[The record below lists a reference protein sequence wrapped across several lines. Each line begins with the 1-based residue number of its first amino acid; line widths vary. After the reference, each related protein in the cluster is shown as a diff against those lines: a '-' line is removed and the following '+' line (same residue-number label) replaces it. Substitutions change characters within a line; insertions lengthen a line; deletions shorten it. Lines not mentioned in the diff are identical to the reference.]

1 MAGLTLAAP
10 PAQFV
15 ELPLLALGEADQL
28 ARTPPARQSSNQ
40 AVKRERHQAPTTKP
54 ILNANQAAISGQMP
68 TTISCKAVTVSPRAN
83 ILVMPKGL
91 GIEDPAVLSFN
102 ACDRRLELLGDA
114 AWQRLGRR
122 TLRRG

>member
-28 ARTPPARQSSNQ
+28 ARMPPARQSSNQ
-40 AVKRERHQAPTTKP
+40 ALQRERHQAPTTKP
-54 ILNANQAAISGQMP
+54 TLNAIQTAISGQMP

-83 ILVMPKGL
+83 VFGYAEGL
-91 GIEDPAVLSFN
+91 G
-102 ACDRRLELLGDA
+102 DRGS
-114 AWQRLGRR
+114 GRSIV
-122 TLRRG
+122 